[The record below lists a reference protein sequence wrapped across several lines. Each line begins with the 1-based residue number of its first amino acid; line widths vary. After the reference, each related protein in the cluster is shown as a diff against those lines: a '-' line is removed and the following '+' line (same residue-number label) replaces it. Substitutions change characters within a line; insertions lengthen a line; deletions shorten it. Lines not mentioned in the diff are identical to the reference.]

1 MVTHMSAGTI
11 KVRLVEMMMNL
22 GCDDRGCAAIDAAAA
37 AAVGIDAA
45 AAGQVVAIAP
55 IEDWADYE
63 CWSVASVVGLGLEGQ
78 CLLMPRCQDYEAPGP
93 LEL

>member
-1 MVTHMSAGTI
+1 MVTQMSAGTI
-11 KVRLVEMMMNL
+11 NVNWVEMMMSL

-55 IEDWADYE
+55 IEDWADFDI
-63 CWSVASVVGLGLEGQ
+63 WSVVFLAGLDHEG
-78 CLLMPRCQDYEAPGP
+78 RCQDCEVPGP
-93 LEL
+93 LVP

>member
-11 KVRLVEMMMNL
+11 KVSLVEMMVNL

-45 AAGQVVAIAP
+45 AAVRVVAIAP
-55 IEDWADYE
+55 VVGWADYDI
-63 CWSVASVVGLGLEGQ
+63 WSVVSLAGLDHEEQ
-78 CLLMPRCQDYEAPGP
+78 CL
-93 LEL
+93 